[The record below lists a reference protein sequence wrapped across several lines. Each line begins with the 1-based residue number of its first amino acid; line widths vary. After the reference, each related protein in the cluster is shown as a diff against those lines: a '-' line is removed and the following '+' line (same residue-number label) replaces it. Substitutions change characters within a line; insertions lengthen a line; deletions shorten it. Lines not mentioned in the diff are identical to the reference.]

1 MVNYQYKE
9 CLINYSIIYWGHDEM
24 KAIIFDFDG
33 TLPICFHAFKY
44 VFQKYDEKELT
55 SADIKE
61 MFGPSETGII
71 RENLTHPEKE
81 AAIEDYYEQ
90 YASHHQQFVENNK
103 AMAALL
109 RDLKNAGFQ
118 LGIFTGKARRSLDIS
133 LKELDLEGVFDVM
146 ITGDDVVKAKPD
158 AEGLR
163 KVLELLKVDAS
174 DAIYIGDS
182 DADVQAGKQAQ
193 VYTIGAQ
200 WLPEYQTA
208 EFTEQPAIIVHSIE
222 QFRNSVLA
230 GEL

>member
-1 MVNYQYKE
+1 
-9 CLINYSIIYWGHDEM
+9 M

-33 TLPICFHAFKY
+33 TVADTLPICFYAFKY

-55 SADIKE
+55 STDIKN

-81 AAIEDYYEQ
+81 AAIEDYYEK
-90 YASHHQQFVENNK
+90 YASHHQQFVENNEE
-103 AMAALL
+103 MAKLL
-109 RDLKNAGFQ
+109 HDLKNAGFQ

-133 LKELDLEGVFDVM
+133 LKELDMEGIFDVL

-158 AEGLR
+158 AEGLL
-163 KVLELLKVDAS
+163 KVLALLKVDAS
-174 DAIYIGDS
+174 EAIYIGDS
-182 DADVQAGKQAQ
+182 DADVQAGRQAQ
-193 VYTIGAQ
+193 VYTIGAH

-208 EFTEQPAIIVHSIE
+208 EFAEQPDSIVRSIE
-222 QFRNSVLA
+222 QFRATFLE